1 MVTFVISLADAF
13 RFRFAISPVRE
24 VVRLARAIAN
34 PAALFHGCNAAWLRR
49 QRSVVKQ
56 LERAHDFR
64 LLLSL
69 LSARCDYYPGFLTPP
84 PSVFVADVDTELS
97 RIRATARERVQEE
110 IGLCLNG
117 NRAIEPDVQQQLR
130 SRDSCD
136 RISSLLAALWDGLVA
151 PSWPRLCDLLE
162 RDILHR
168 ARSLAR
174 GGLSAVFADLASLVT
189 REDRHLNIRQGTS
202 GTHVLDGRGLTLTP
216 SAFIWPYAT
225 ATVDDTPALT
235 YPARG
240 NTSLLSET
248 DPADAENATL
258 ANLTGSTRAHILKAL
273 KEPQRPRQPSAGWSD
288 RPLLPN
294 RARRGA
300 GRRRT
305 PAGRLGIEP
314 GRNRVQDQRR
324 YRPGAGDPPDMVT
337 FIKWAARSR
346 RRTSRRGSSIRTRL
360 RMQGL
365 ASTT

>member
-1 MVTFVISLADAF
+1 VVTFVISLADAF

-273 KEPQRPRQPSAGWSD
+273 KEPVHTSGLARQLERSPGNIADHLLVPR
-288 RPLLPN
+288 
-294 RARRGA
+294 
-300 GRRRT
+300 
-305 PAGRLGIEP
+305 
-314 GRNRVQDQRR
+314 
-324 YRPGAGDPPDMVT
+324 
-337 FIKWAARSR
+337 
-346 RRTSRRGSSIRTRL
+346 SS
-360 RMQGL
+360 GL
-365 ASTT
+365 ASRARVGRIVLYSRTALGEALAVGVRPRVDSASNPAETEFRTNVDTGPALAIHRTW